1 MKQLLPE
8 FREFKFLATLV
19 LVFKKKGS
27 EHKRKYD
34 NFFHT
39 QKQKQ
44 LSMKATVIICL
55 NQSILNLYQKSLG
68 KSLGWNIDSVIDHT
82 ISISK

>member
-8 FREFKFLATLV
+8 FRGFKFLATLV
-19 LVFKKKGS
+19 IVFKRKGS

>member
-8 FREFKFLATLV
+8 FRGFKFLATLV